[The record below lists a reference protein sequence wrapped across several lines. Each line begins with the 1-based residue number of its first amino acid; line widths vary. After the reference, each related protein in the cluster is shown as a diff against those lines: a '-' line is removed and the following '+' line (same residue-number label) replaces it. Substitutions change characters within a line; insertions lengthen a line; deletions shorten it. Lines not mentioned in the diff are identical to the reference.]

1 MKYLMILMMGLMV
14 FFSGRQVHACSP
26 PVGVLTHVFQSSDRS
41 LASIGVNSG
50 KTVLTRKTTNTGQ
63 FPPGMDCP
71 NGYTVNLPVKSGSDA
86 ASQAFNEAS
95 KSCGRLFQLYLAST
109 QKFRFEVTVDVSD
122 PDAPA
127 PACVLSLEAS

>member
-1 MKYLMILMMGLMV
+1 MKNFFILMTGLLV

-26 PVGVLTHVFQSSDRS
+26 PTGVVTYVFQSSDRS

-50 KTVLTRKTTNTGQ
+50 KTVLTRKTTSDGG
-63 FPPGMDCP
+63 PGLNCP
-71 NGYTVNLPVKSGSDA
+71 NGYTVNLPVKSGSD
-86 ASQAFNEAS
+86 QAFNEAS

-109 QKFRFEVTVDVSD
+109 QKFRFEVTVNVDD
-122 PDAPA
+122 PDALA

>member
-1 MKYLMILMMGLMV
+1 MKNFFILMTGLLV

-26 PVGVLTHVFQSSDRS
+26 LAGVVTYVFQSSDRS

-50 KTVLTRKTTNTGQ
+50 RTVLIRKSTNTSQ
-63 FPPGMDCP
+63 IPGLDCP
-71 NGYTVNLPVKSGSDA
+71 NGSTVNLPIKSGSDA

-109 QKFRFEVTVDVSD
+109 QKFRFEVTVNVDD
-122 PDAPA
+122 PDALV